1 MNYSMEALGWT
12 LVHFCWQAAVIALL
26 YRVVDLAFAKS
37 RSQVRYTLALVA
49 LMSMFAAAVVTL
61 GYEEMR
67 AQQQGTLSQSTGIA
81 ETLHGVMN
89 YIEPAPAAVDAVAV
103 QPSARPDLSAL
114 SASLVKAMPWLDA
127 MWLVGVFVL
136 SARTLGGWRRIRQ
149 LRHAGLVEIPERV
162 QDSFVRL
169 SQRIGIKRHIELY
182 VCPRISGPLAMGV
195 FRSLVLLPASA
206 LTALSPDQLEVV
218 LAHELAHI
226 RRGDYLWNMIQTM
239 VETLFFFHPAVWWVS
254 NNLRQQRELCCDDVA
269 LACCS
274 DPVVYA
280 TALLRLEEQR
290 SSHLHLA
297 MALDG
302 HRSGMSLRERIVR
315 ILGDAPEKRREIAP
329 LSLVGVCAMVGLF
342 LLPLPHVF
350 ADHVAAKPVLMAAT
364 VYPDQHMHVVMQD
377 NVKCA
382 PKAASTPAPA
392 HHEAPVAALAVPAA
406 VRLALPGR
414 IAIAIAVKALLA
426 QPAVIAAVRPAS
438 GPLAALAP
446 MPAPEPSV
454 AIAWAGPQ
462 DTANT
467 SSTKTDY
474 IAAMRAAGY
483 NVDLDKYVAMKIQGV
498 TPEYAR
504 SMSEVGLGKPT
515 ADELVSL
522 KIFGVTPEYVK
533 ELRGMGIEP
542 TSLQDLTSYKIFK
555 VTPEFIASM
564 KAAGFS
570 PIPTQ
575 KLVALRVHGIT
586 PEFARATKQQ
596 FPDVTLD
603 QLVQLRIFRI
613 DDAFMASAKSHG
625 FDHLTIEK
633 LVKLRISGLLDDDNQ
648 RSEKR

>member
-37 RSQVRYTLALVA
+37 RSHVRYALALVA

-61 GYEEMR
+61 GYEEMQTR
-67 AQQQGTLSQSTGIA
+67 RQSPLSHNISIT

-89 YIEPAPAAVDAVAV
+89 SAAPAPAAADALAV
-103 QPSARPDLSAL
+103 KPSTRPDLSML
-114 SASLVKAMPWLDA
+114 SASIVKAMPWLDA
-127 MWLVGVFVL
+127 MWLVGVFIL
-136 SARTLGGWRRIRQ
+136 SARTLGGWQRIRQ
-149 LRHAGLVEIPERV
+149 LRHTGLVEIPERV
-162 QDSFVRL
+162 RDSFERL

-302 HRSGMSLRERIVR
+302 HRAGMSLRERIIR
-315 ILGDAPEKRREIAP
+315 ILGDAPERRREIAP

-342 LLPLPHVF
+342 LLPVPHVF
-350 ADHVAAKPVLMAAT
+350 ADHVAAAKPVLMAAT
-364 VYPDQHMHVVMQD
+364 VHPDQRMFVIMQES
-377 NVKCA
+377 VKSA
-382 PKAASTPAPA
+382 PKAAVAPTPARP
-392 HHEAPVAALAVPAA
+392 EAPAAAVTVPAPEKPALPATPAITVVVTPLPAQPAIAVVHPTPQPLPALAV
-406 VRLALPGR
+406 LPT
-414 IAIAIAVKALLA
+414 
-426 QPAVIAAVRPAS
+426 
-438 GPLAALAP
+438 
-446 MPAPEPSV
+446 PESAV
-454 AIAWAGPQ
+454 AIAFVAAQNAANAAGK
-462 DTANT
+462 
-467 SSTKTDY
+467 SDY

-483 NVDLDKYVAMKIQGV
+483 DVDLDKYVAMKIQGV
-498 TPEYAR
+498 TPEFAK
-504 SMSEVGLGKPT
+504 SMSQLGLGKPT

-533 ELRGMGIEP
+533 ELQGMGITP
-542 TSLQDLTSYKIFK
+542 TKIEDLNSYKIFK
-555 VTPEFIASM
+555 VTPEFVASM

-570 PIPTQ
+570 PIPTK
-575 KLVALRVHGIT
+575 KLVALRVQGVT
-586 PEFARATKQQ
+586 PEFARTTKQQ

-603 QLVQLRIFRI
+603 QLVQLRIFHI
-613 DDAFMASAKSHG
+613 DDAFIASAKSHG